1 MFAEKY
7 LVLMLDAR
15 GRGIHHIFK
24 LVSAM
29 QLVKKTG
36 GRGGGG
42 DKTREKSK
50 TAGRNIVQSFYSFK
64 K

>member
-29 QLVKKTG
+29 QLVKKSG
-36 GRGGGG
+36 GRGGS
-42 DKTREKSK
+42 DKTREKRQDSGKKYCSK
-50 TAGRNIVQSFYSFK
+50 FL
-64 K
+64 